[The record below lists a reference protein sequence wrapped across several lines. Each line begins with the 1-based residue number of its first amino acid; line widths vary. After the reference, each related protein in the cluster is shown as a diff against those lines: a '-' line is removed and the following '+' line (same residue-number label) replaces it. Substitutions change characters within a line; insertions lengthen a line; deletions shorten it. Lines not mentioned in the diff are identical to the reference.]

1 MKKKIIMILITCFAF
16 TLFFSGTSFALGN
29 GEFAFVARQGNQ
41 FKEEARIFLKKSNS
55 SSPVPYRVK
64 CKGLTFYFADYQ
76 KKKVNYWKSKGYTV
90 FIEQQ
95 NNNKR
100 IRFCTLN

>member
-1 MKKKIIMILITCFAF
+1 MNKKIIMILITCFAF
-16 TLFFSGTSFALGN
+16 TLFFSGTTFALGN
-29 GEFAFVARQGNQ
+29 GEFAFTARQGNQ
-41 FKEEARIFLKKSNS
+41 FKEEARIFLKKSGS
-55 SSPVPYRVK
+55 RKYWVK
-64 CKGLTFYFADYQ
+64 CKGLTFYFSDYH
-76 KKKVNYWKSKGYTV
+76 KKKINYWKKKGYTI